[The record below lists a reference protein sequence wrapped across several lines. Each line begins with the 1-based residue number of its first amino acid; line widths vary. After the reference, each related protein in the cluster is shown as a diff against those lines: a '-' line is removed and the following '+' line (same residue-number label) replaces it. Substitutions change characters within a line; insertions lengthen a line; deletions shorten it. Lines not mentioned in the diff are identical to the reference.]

1 MKVAVTA
8 SGKNLDVQIDPR
20 FGRCAY
26 FIIVETNDMQFEAS
40 SNEQAAMVGGA
51 GIQSAQ
57 FLASQGV
64 RAVLTGRCGPNAVGA
79 LSAAGIDLFLD
90 QTGTVHEAIERFR
103 NQALQSSSSA
113 NVEPHHGLEQIPSA
127 DGSPNPP
134 LGSPTEMGRGMGDG
148 MGQGRGMG
156 RGMGMGRGRGMGG
169 GGGGGCRRR

>member
-8 SGKNLDVQIDPR
+8 NGKNLDAQIDPR

-40 SNEQAAMVGGA
+40 SNEQAALVGGA

-64 RAVLTGRCGPNAVGA
+64 RTVITGRCGPNAVGA
-79 LSAAGIDLFLD
+79 LSAAGIDLFLN
-90 QTGTVHEAIERFR
+90 QTGTVREAIERFK

-113 NVEPHHGLEQIPSA
+113 NVEPHHGLGQIPFA
-127 DGSPNPP
+127 DGAPNQE
-134 LGSPTEMGRGMGDG
+134 LGSPTEMGRGMGG
-148 MGQGRGMG
+148 GK
-156 RGMGMGRGRGMGG
+156 GRGRGMGG
-169 GGGGGCRRR
+169 GGGGCRRR